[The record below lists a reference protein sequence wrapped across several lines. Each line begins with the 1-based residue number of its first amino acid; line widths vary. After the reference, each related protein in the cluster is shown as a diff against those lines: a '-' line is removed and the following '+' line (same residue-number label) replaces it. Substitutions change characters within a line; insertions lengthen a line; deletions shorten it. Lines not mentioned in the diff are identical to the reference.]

1 MSLSS
6 PITHVSAWKGSSG
19 AGMLSGLQRNVLS
32 LYRSLLRISY
42 QKDLCAAK
50 ASNSSTSD
58 RVEHDSVSRCS
69 SSSSSS
75 QSRITFLSC
84 LQNNIVENSTSTT
97 SVHYTRQEFR
107 RRAASVKKTDF
118 KTIEHMIRK
127 GEKHIKLLKMPGV
140 KVISGSSI
148 S

>member
-6 PITHVSAWKGSSG
+6 PITHVSALKGSSG

-58 RVEHDSVSRCS
+58 RVEHDSVSRCL

-118 KTIEHMIRK
+118 KTIEHMVRK